1 MPDLFVER
9 RDEHLRKT
17 DAFLEEARNLFR
29 DDLLYRSALADAVSA
44 IKHCL
49 QAYLWYR
56 AGAVPASE
64 QRQRWQEVALDGS
77 MPQLLR
83 ACTEAGLRLGDVER
97 AVRDLNDARNRRLH
111 DLPQTPIAHAQAAAA
126 VQNAITIRDRVKEE
140 IGGRS
145 VGATARTSAPAAVAA
160 GRTGGPAT
168 ATATT
173 RVPDAAPAGDNA
185 PASRA
190 APERARG
197 AGAVPAATRR
207 GPTSRW
213 LVAALTALALL
224 LGAGVGSAFTY
235 PLASGALPGWLGK
248 GTTSARIQRPAPT
261 RTPPPNGLAFAGDL
275 IVATSACG
283 VAPATLT
290 MHNTGSAVLGW
301 MIGSPDAANPGF
313 ALAPD
318 PTRHATLAG
327 RLDPGQNITLTV
339 TGLAG
344 AHVVVISDTG
354 TGEVAFGDC

>member
-29 DDLLYRSALADAVSA
+29 DDLLYRSSLADAVSA

-56 AGAVPASE
+56 VGAVPASE

-126 VQNAITIRDRVKEE
+126 VQSALTIRDRVKEE

-145 VGATARTSAPAAVAA
+145 IAAAARTSTRAGTVMTRSGGDIGMATARVAA
-160 GRTGGPAT
+160 ASLGGDST
-168 ATATT
+168 AS
-173 RVPDAAPAGDNA
+173 D
-185 PASRA
+185 RA
-190 APERARG
+190 APEPATTNGRA
-197 AGAVPAATRR
+197 AVAKRSATPR
-207 GPTSRW
+207 RW
-213 LVAALTALALL
+213 LVVALTALALL

-235 PLASGALPGWLGK
+235 PIATGAVPSWLGK
-248 GTTSARIQRPAPT
+248 GTTSAQSQRPTAT
-261 RTPPPNGLAFAGDL
+261 KTAQQNGPVFAGDL
-275 IVATSACG
+275 ILTASSCG
-283 VAPATLT
+283 VTPATIT
-290 MHNTGSAVLGW
+290 IRNASTAILGW
-301 MIGSPDAANPGF
+301 MIGSPDAVNPGF
-313 ALAPD
+313 VAAPD
-318 PTRHATLAG
+318 PTPHVTLSG
-327 RLDPGQNITLTV
+327 HLNGGENITLTV
-339 TGLAG
+339 SGLQS
-344 AHVVVISDTG
+344 AHVVLISDTG
-354 TGEVAFGDC
+354 TGEVAFGAC

>member
-56 AGAVPASE
+56 VGAVPASE
-64 QRQRWQEVALDGS
+64 QRQRWQEVALDGA

-126 VQNAITIRDRVKEE
+126 VQSAFTIRDRVKEE
-140 IGGRS
+140 ISGRS
-145 VGATARTSAPAAVAA
+145 VAAVARTNASA
-160 GRTGGPAT
+160 GTMAARGAGVVAAAT
-168 ATATT
+168 AKT
-173 RVPDAAPAGDNA
+173 PAAPADGGSA
-185 PASRA
+185 VTERA
-190 APERARG
+190 APEPIASRAST
-197 AGAVPAATRR
+197 AAAKRR
-207 GPTSRW
+207 ATPRRW

-235 PLASGALPGWLGK
+235 PIATGTVPAWLGK
-248 GTTSARIQRPAPT
+248 STTSAHSQRPAATKPAQQSG
-261 RTPPPNGLAFAGDL
+261 PVFAGDL
-275 IVATSACG
+275 ILTASACG
-283 VAPATLT
+283 VAPATISI
-290 MHNTGSAVLGW
+290 HNSSAASLGW
-301 MIGSPDAANPGF
+301 MIGSPDAASPGF
-313 ALAPD
+313 TVAPD
-318 PTRHATLAG
+318 TTPHPTLSGHLDAGASLTLG
-327 RLDPGQNITLTV
+327 V
-339 TGLAG
+339 SGLQG
-344 AHVVVISDTG
+344 AHVVLISDTG
-354 TGEVAFGDC
+354 TGEMAFGAC